1 VTVVVYKASRV
12 INFALGEWLS
22 KLAPRYVSPALGE
35 LRVRAQDG
43 ATVFDL
49 GTWRSAVA
57 SRRNDDGTTSL
68 ISINPTVGGFAF
80 VVGER
85 DGKRALIIREAQHE
99 HAFVEGTS
107 P

>member
-1 VTVVVYKASRV
+1 MLQSS
-12 INFALGEWLS
+12 S
-22 KLAPRYVSPALGE
+22 KLAARYVSPALGE
-35 LRVRAQDG
+35 LRVRVQDG
-43 ATVFDL
+43 TTVFNF
-49 GTWRSAVA
+49 GTWHSEVA
-57 SRRNDDGTTSL
+57 SRSNDDGTTSL
-68 ISINPTVGGFAF
+68 ISINPTVGGFTF